1 MSIEEY
7 EKKRD
12 FEKTPEPSVNEPKE
26 QDSRIYVIQKHDASN
41 LHHDL
46 RLEMDGVLKSWAI
59 PKEPPTEKGVK
70 RLAIRTEDHPL
81 GYASFEGTI
90 PEGQYG
96 AGEVELWDEG
106 SYELE
111 KWEEEEIVI
120 LIDGKKLR
128 GRYCLIKFSDEEK
141 NWLFFKCG

>member
-7 EKKRD
+7 EKKPD
-12 FEKTPEPSVNEPKE
+12 FEKTPEPPGNEPKE
-26 QDSRIYVIQKHDASN
+26 QDSRTYVIQKHDASK

-120 LIDGKKLR
+120 LIDGKKLQ